1 MQNWVSFDGNSVQGY
16 LPDQVGFD
24 QSGKQASKTS
34 FMPGS
39 AEEMVANAIDL
50 LEESYA
56 AVSKYVYPDQR
67 SRAVFSGAK
76 AVLRRLTVGQR
87 LADRHAFLA
96 QSRDRE
102 PDVRLE
108 PLGFRALEVGRRR

>member
-1 MQNWVSFDGNSVQGY
+1 MQNWVCFDGNSVQGY

-50 LEESYA
+50 
-56 AVSKYVYPDQR
+56 
-67 SRAVFSGAK
+67 
-76 AVLRRLTVGQR
+76 
-87 LADRHAFLA
+87 
-96 QSRDRE
+96 
-102 PDVRLE
+102 
-108 PLGFRALEVGRRR
+108 

>member
-76 AVLRRLTVGQR
+76 AVLCRLTVGQR
-87 LADRHAFLA
+87 LATVTHFWRKVTMGSQTSDLNHPGSVR
-96 QSRDRE
+96 SR
-102 PDVRLE
+102 
-108 PLGFRALEVGRRR
+108 